1 MWPKIW
7 WQQVP
12 YQRVGARVWESHDS
26 FVFDTPLNQ
35 AKISMKMFLRGKS
48 QMIID
53 LTQLIVC
60 VLTEVSSGG
69 IRISSHE
76 SLSKLLR
83 PHCTVF
89 SFLSLLSFAYFW
101 QFVVQVASHSKSEN
115 KYFKIYDFLIVN
127 LNMNSQQWISSEL
140 LTRPAIDQTRVW

>member
-1 MWPKIW
+1 M
-7 WQQVP
+7 P
-12 YQRVGARVWESHDS
+12 YQGVGARVWECYDS
-26 FVFDTPLNQ
+26 FVFDTPLNR
-35 AKISMKMFLRGKS
+35 AKAFIKMFLRGKS

-69 IRISSHE
+69 IRISSHK

-89 SFLSLLSFAYFW
+89 SFLSLLSLAYF
-101 QFVVQVASHSKSEN
+101 
-115 KYFKIYDFLIVN
+115 
-127 LNMNSQQWISSEL
+127 
-140 LTRPAIDQTRVW
+140 